1 MDAADHTA
9 PLKVLMTADTV
20 GGVWTY
26 TIDLCKALAGYNVH
40 FHLVTLGARM
50 QEWQQKEV
58 GELRNVTVYETDFQL
73 EWMEDPWEDISNSE
87 AYLLSLQKALKAD
100 IIHLNGYVY
109 GSLNWEAPVLI
120 VAHSDV
126 YSWWRAVKKQNPP
139 AECNTYFTKV
149 RNGLLYANHIVAPS
163 QAMMSE
169 INLVYG
175 LQKNHSIIYNS
186 RSSAHLYAAEK
197 DGTVMCMGRIWDEA
211 KNVQL
216 LMQASPKL
224 DNQVK
229 IAGDNH
235 FQHHTLDFSESNV
248 RNLGKLSSLQIAK
261 ELSTASI
268 YALPAKYEPFGLSVL
283 EAALSG
289 CALVLGD
296 IPSLREIWQDH
307 AIFVNTD
314 DADEL
319 AGAIN
324 FLINDQNELERMAL
338 KAQNRAK
345 QFSTQR
351 MAVQYVNLYRQLL
364 QENNQP
370 VLEKNTLK

>member
-1 MDAADHTA
+1 MDAADHTS

-26 TIDLCKALAGYNVH
+26 TIDLCKALSGYNVH
-40 FHLVTLGARM
+40 FYLVTLGARM
-50 QEWQQKEV
+50 QEWQKKEV
-58 GELRNVTVYETDFQL
+58 DELGNVTVYETDFQL
-73 EWMEDPWEDISNSE
+73 EWMENPWEDISNSE
-87 AYLLSLQKALKAD
+87 AYLLSLQKAVQAD

-126 YSWWRAVKKQNPP
+126 YSWWRAVKKQEPP
-139 AECNTYFTKV
+139 VECNMYFTKV
-149 RNGLLYANHIVAPS
+149 RNGLLHANHIVAPS

-169 INLVYG
+169 VNTIYG
-175 LQKNHSIIYNS
+175 LQQNHSIIYNA
-186 RSSAHLYAAEK
+186 RSAAHLFTAEK
-197 DGTVMCMGRIWDEA
+197 DGSVMCMGRIWDEA

-216 LMQASPKL
+216 LMQASPKMN
-224 DNQVK
+224 NQVK

-235 FQHHTLDFSESNV
+235 FQHNTLDFSQSKV

-283 EAALSG
+283 EAAISG

-296 IPSLREIWQDH
+296 IPSLREIWKDN
-307 AIFVNTD
+307 AIFVDTD
-314 DADEL
+314 QADEL

-324 FLINDQNELERMAL
+324 NLMNDRNELENMSL
-338 KAQNRAK
+338 KAQNHAM

-351 MAVQYVNLYRQLL
+351 MAAEYMNLYRRLI
-364 QENNQP
+364 QECNHP
-370 VLEKNTLK
+370 VLEKNTSK